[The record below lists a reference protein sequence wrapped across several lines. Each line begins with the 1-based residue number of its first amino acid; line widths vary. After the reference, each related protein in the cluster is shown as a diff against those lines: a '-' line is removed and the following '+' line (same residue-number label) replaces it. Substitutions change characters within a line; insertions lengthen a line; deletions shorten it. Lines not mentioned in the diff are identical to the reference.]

1 MQMMTNSQPRETS
14 GAVTIGGSVMAGFAA
29 FSLWHMRVEERMAV
43 RQEVRKRLSIFT
55 GGSPAAGDDANGDE
69 EAYYPH
75 ERQGSGVGK

>member
-43 RQEVRKRLSIFT
+43 RKEVRKRLDSVA
-55 GGSPAAGDDANGDE
+55 SCDAPDADE

-75 ERQGSGVGK
+75 ERRGSGVK